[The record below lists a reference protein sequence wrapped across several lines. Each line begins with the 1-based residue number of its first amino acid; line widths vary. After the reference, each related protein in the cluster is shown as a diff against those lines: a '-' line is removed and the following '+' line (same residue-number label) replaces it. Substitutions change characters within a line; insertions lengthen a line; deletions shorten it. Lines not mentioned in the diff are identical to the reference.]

1 MARNSRIITEK
12 CSARIRSAHT
22 YIRQCNMPSIERQ
35 YEAAYLSFLLL
46 LSRAHFYER
55 IHQPD
60 YRWSLRIAFTIFSL
74 FFSILAYDLLISL
87 VFILSFFLRS
97 KQGFPRCRKSSV
109 EKCSIQVKVKELVT
123 VPNIFMLDVVSAI
136 SDKRQLRASCSTM

>member
-1 MARNSRIITEK
+1 MNSSIITEK

-60 YRWSLRIAFTIFSL
+60 YRWSLRIAFTV
-74 FFSILAYDLLISL
+74 FFSRPRLRSFHIPRIRPI
-87 VFILSFFLRS
+87 FFFLRS
-97 KQGFPRCRKSSV
+97 KLGFLRCRKSRV
-109 EKCSIQVKVKELVT
+109 ERCSIRIKVKELVT
-123 VPNIFMLDVVSAI
+123 VPNIFILDVLLAI
-136 SDKRQLRASCSTM
+136 PDKRRLRVFCSMM